1 MEKNM
6 IEKIV
11 DLKLKRPIEKVKIVT
26 MKLNIEKMRTKSYV
40 VTNRD

>member
-26 MKLNIEKMRTKSYV
+26 MKLKIEKMRTKS
-40 VTNRD
+40 